1 MQKARGHPSSGL
13 PQLVS
18 IRFQVLFTPLI
29 GVLFIIQS
37 PYWFTIGRPGVLSLG
52 GWTPHIHAEF
62 HEHRATLGLASYCS
76 TGLSPSVVD
85 LSRSFTQ
92 LLVYPFSLAAT
103 YGVAFCFPFLRLL
116 RCFSSPGSLPY
127 PMHSGMDDPRKR
139 AGFPHSEI
147 LGSKPGYRLPEAYR
161 RFQRPSS
168 PLDAKTST
176 VCPLV
181 AFSRH
186 PDPDASVIGNPINT
200 FTLGQFGLKMH
211 GPK

>member
-52 GWTPHIHAEF
+52 GWTPHVHAEF

-92 LLVYPFSLAAT
+92 LLVYPLSLAAT

-116 RCFSSPGSLPY
+116 RCFSSPGSLLHL
-127 PMHSGMDDPRKR
+127 MHSGASDPYGP
-139 AGFPHSEI
+139 GFPIRKSSDQS
-147 LGSKPGYRLPEAYR
+147 LVTGSPRHIAGSNVLHRLWTRLVFQANPEN
-161 RFQRPSS
+161 Q
-168 PLDAKTST
+168 
-176 VCPLV
+176 
-181 AFSRH
+181 
-186 PDPDASVIGNPINT
+186 G
-200 FTLGQFGLKMH
+200 
-211 GPK
+211 